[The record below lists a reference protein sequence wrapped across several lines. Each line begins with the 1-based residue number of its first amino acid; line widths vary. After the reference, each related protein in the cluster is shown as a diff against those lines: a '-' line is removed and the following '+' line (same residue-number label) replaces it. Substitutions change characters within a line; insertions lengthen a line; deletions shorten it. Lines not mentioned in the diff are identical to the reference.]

1 MYEKKERSSTLLFRK
16 ALHGIASDHVNFLF
30 FNTVHDAKSHLTFF
44 DVKKSW
50 QKEDLSLG
58 RWVT

>member
-44 DVKKSW
+44 DVKKV
-50 QKEDLSLG
+50 G
-58 RWVT
+58 RKRI